1 MMGDREKDENAIEF
15 DFHYCAVKLY
25 VEIIKYC
32 CRISEKNTQLL
43 FLFEKSSFFSASNC
57 QGELPFCFLSFSYF
71 LVVKK
76 LFPPSYLRWSP
87 EAFPFFLFCLTIQG
101 KNVLFFFSVGRG
113 WHIDV
118 RVTRVSPPYFSLC
131 HEPLY
136 GFSRSSSIWCALLE
150 LF

>member
-32 CRISEKNTQLL
+32 RRISEKNTQLL

-57 QGELPFCFLSFSYF
+57 QGELFCFLSSSYF

-76 LFPPSYLRWSP
+76 LSPPPHTLGGLQKLFP
-87 EAFPFFLFCLTIQG
+87 FLFCLTIQG
-101 KNVLFFFSVGRG
+101 KNVLFFF
-113 WHIDV
+113 
-118 RVTRVSPPYFSLC
+118 
-131 HEPLY
+131 
-136 GFSRSSSIWCALLE
+136 LLDGGGI
-150 LF
+150 